1 MVETNTQKLTFKDY
15 YKQLGK
21 RDPQIELRNRIISEC
36 GISTATF
43 YKWLNRKTDTIPKLA
58 RQKISEITGIPVED
72 LFPD

>member
-15 YKQLGK
+15 YRQLGK
-21 RDPQIELRNRIISEC
+21 RDPQIELRNRIINEC

-43 YKWLNRKTDTIPKLA
+43 YKWLNRKTDNIPKLA